1 MSRSDARGPAFYATG
16 EQAAWRDLRA
26 VLHPPYTAW
35 HLSYVVLGAM
45 VAPRVNWTTLL
56 ATLLAFFL
64 AVGVCAHALDE
75 LRGRPLGTRIPSRVL
90 WGAAALGL
98 AGAVALGVA
107 GVDRVGAG
115 LVVFIVVGA
124 VLVLGYNLELFGP
137 RVGGVPGTD
146 LGLRAVVVAVALRRR
161 ARSGRDL
168 HVVGPAQPLDSGAPR
183 APPGHVGRRGL
194 DARRRTRRADRPSAP
209 AGAVRTGPAHDVV
222 GDDGAGGGVRAGA
235 ARTLGL
241 ACGGERPTLRRR
253 RTVRS

>member
-16 EQAAWRDLRA
+16 ERAAWRDVRA

-64 AVGVCAHALDE
+64 AVGVGAHALDE

-90 WGAAALGL
+90 WGAASLGL
-98 AGAVALGVA
+98 IGAVALGVA

-124 VLVLGYNLELFGP
+124 VLVLGYNLEL
-137 RVGGVPGTD
+137 VGGLVHTD
-146 LGLRAVVVAVALRRR
+146 LVFALAWGAFPVLTSAYAQSSSLSLSAVVLALAATFMSSAQRSLSTPVRLVRRR
-161 ARSGRDL
+161 ATSVEGAITLNDGRVESIDRRFL
-168 HVVGPAQPLDSGAPR
+168 LAPSER
-183 APPGHVGRRGL
+183 ALRAMSWAMMALAVAFVLARRG
-194 DARRRTRRADRPSAP
+194 
-209 AGAVRTGPAHDVV
+209 H
-222 GDDGAGGGVRAGA
+222 
-235 ARTLGL
+235 
-241 ACGGERPTLRRR
+241 
-253 RTVRS
+253 